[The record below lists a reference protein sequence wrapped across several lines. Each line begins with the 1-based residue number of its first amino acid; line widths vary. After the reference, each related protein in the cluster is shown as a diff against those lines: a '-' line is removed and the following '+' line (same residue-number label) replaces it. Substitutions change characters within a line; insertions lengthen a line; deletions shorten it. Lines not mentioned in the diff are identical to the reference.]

1 MKLKSYCVSTIYR
14 KLLDSLPN
22 YISPLGVG
30 KNLFP
35 SNWLD
40 EKKGKN
46 ISNLNQYYGEHSG
59 IYWVWQ
65 NCMDGFKENDW
76 IGFCHYRK
84 LWLNDL
90 YEKKQKLNIGS
101 LYSNLLKENNDIFK
115 KNEVILI
122 QPIIYQNKNLFQD
135 FEDVHKTNILRESL
149 SFFDIN
155 IKNSFENHLNSNSL
169 YPLNLFIVK
178 KNIFIKYCETIFPWL
193 EKCFELCKKKNLLK
207 DYNTRL
213 PSFLSERFVS
223 FWFSQ
228 YENKAF
234 LSYAKLGKAYL
245 SNFTNKFFNPIKL
258 PFTFRNYPT
267 IHKY

>member
-1 MKLKSYCVSTIYR
+1 MKVKIFCVSVIHR
-14 KLLDSLPN
+14 KIIDHLPEN
-22 YISPLGVG
+22 IIPLGLG
-30 KNLFP
+30 QNSFP
-35 SNWLD
+35 DNWLD

-46 ISNLNQYYGEHSG
+46 ISHLNKYYGEHSG

-65 NCMDGFKENDW
+65 NCMNDFKDNDW
-76 IGFCHYRK
+76 IGFSHYRK
-84 LWLNDL
+84 LWLNRL
-90 YEKKQKLNIGS
+90 YDKKQKFNISS
-101 LYSNLLKENNDIFK
+101 LYSNLLRENNDNFK

-135 FEDVHKTNILRESL
+135 FEDVHKTDILKETL
-149 SFFDIN
+149 NFFDTN
-155 IKNSFENHLNSNSL
+155 IKNSFQTHLNSNVL

-178 KNIFIKYCETIFPWL
+178 KQIFIKYCEAVFPWL
-193 EKCFELCKKKNLLK
+193 EKCFELCKKKDLLK

-223 FWFSQ
+223 FWFSK
-228 YENKAF
+228 YEEKAF
-234 LSYAKLGKAYL
+234 LSYAKLGEAYL
-245 SNFTNKFFNPIKL
+245 SNLTNKFFNPIKL

>member
-1 MKLKSYCVSTIYR
+1 MKVKIFCVSVIHR
-14 KLLDSLPN
+14 KIIDHLPEN
-22 YISPLGVG
+22 IIPLGLG
-30 KNLFP
+30 QNSFP
-35 SNWLD
+35 DNWLD

-46 ISNLNQYYGEHSG
+46 ISHLNKYYGEHSG

-65 NCMDGFKENDW
+65 NCMNDFKDNDW
-76 IGFCHYRK
+76 IGFSHYRK
-84 LWLNDL
+84 LWLNRL
-90 YEKKQKLNIGS
+90 YDKKQKLNISS
-101 LYSNLLKENNDIFK
+101 LYSNLLRENNDNFK

-135 FEDVHKTNILRESL
+135 FEDVHKTDILKETL
-149 SFFDIN
+149 NFFDTN
-155 IKNSFENHLNSNSL
+155 IKNSFQTHLNSNVL

-178 KNIFIKYCETIFPWL
+178 KQIFIKYCEAVFPWL
-193 EKCFELCKKKNLLK
+193 EKCFELCKEKNLLK

-228 YENKAF
+228 YEKKAF
-234 LSYAKLGKAYL
+234 LSYAKLGKFYL
-245 SNFTNKFFNPIKL
+245 SNLTNKFFNPIKF

>member
-1 MKLKSYCVSTIYR
+1 MKIKIFCASTIYR
-14 KLLDSLPN
+14 KILDKMPKN
-22 YISPLGVG
+22 IVPFGVG
-30 KNLFP
+30 NGFFPDHWLSEKN
-35 SNWLD
+35 
-40 EKKGKN
+40 GKN
-46 ISNLNQYYGEHSG
+46 IIQLNKHYGEHSC
-59 IYWVWQ
+59 IYWVWKNYLNEFQ
-65 NCMDGFKENDW
+65 DDDW

-84 LWLNDL
+84 FWLNRL
-90 YEKKQKLNIGS
+90 YDKKQKLNISS
-101 LYSNLLKENNDIFK
+101 LYSNLLRENNDNFK

-135 FEDVHKTNILRESL
+135 FEDVHKTDILKETL
-149 SFFDIN
+149 NFFDTN
-155 IKNSFENHLNSNSL
+155 IKNSFQTHLNSNVL

-178 KNIFIKYCETIFPWL
+178 KQIFIKYCEAVFPWL
-193 EKCFELCKKKNLLK
+193 EKCFELCKEKNLLK

-228 YENKAF
+228 YEKKAF
-234 LSYAKLGKAYL
+234 LSYAKLGKVYL
-245 SNFTNKFFNPIKL
+245 SNLTNKFFNPIKL

>member
-1 MKLKSYCVSTIYR
+1 MKLKIYCISTIYR
-14 KLLDSLPN
+14 KILDNLPK
-22 YISPLGVG
+22 YILPLGVG

-35 SNWLD
+35 NNWLD

-46 ISNLNQYYGEHSG
+46 ISDLNQYYGEHSG
-59 IYWVWQ
+59 IYWVWK
-65 NCMDGFKENDW
+65 NCIDGFEENDW
-76 IGFCHYRK
+76 IGFSHYRK
-84 LWLNDL
+84 LWLNGL
-90 YEKKQKLNIGS
+90 YDKKQKLNPSS

-149 SFFDIN
+149 SFFDID
-155 IKNSFENHLNSNSL
+155 IKNSFENHLNHNVL

-178 KNIFIKYCETIFPWL
+178 KHIFIKYCEVVFPWL
-193 EKCFELCKKKNLLK
+193 EKCFELCKKKGLLK

-223 FWFSQ
+223 FWFSK
-228 YENKAF
+228 YKKKAF
-234 LSYAKLGKAYL
+234 LSYAKLGEAYL
-245 SNFTNKFFNPIKL
+245 SNLTNKFFNPIKL